1 MSRAR
6 YSEWRGGDDPLAP
19 PYDLSDALDQ
29 LGDSVLDG
37 MSPAEAFRA
46 MTRRGLSGREGLD
59 DLMRRVRERQR
70 QAREAGRLDG
80 TLDRVREL
88 LDQAL
93 EAERTALFPDPS
105 DDARL
110 AEAELDALPEQTAR
124 AVRELSDYD
133 WRSPEARAA
142 YDEIQDLLRREV
154 LDSQFRGM
162 KQALQ
167 GGDPETQQRVK
178 DMLGALN
185 DMLEAD
191 ARGEDVSE
199 QFDQFMQNYGDF
211 FPDNPQSLEELV
223 DSLARRAAAAQRL
236 MNSLSPEQ
244 QAELA
249 GLMQQAMQDAGLAD
263 QMGRLSDQLRARR
276 PELNW
281 NGRQQ
286 MRGDTPLGLGD
297 ATTALEESADLD
309 ELAQMLGQDYPGA
322 SLDDVDPELLERALG
337 RNAVDDLEALRR
349 VERELRDQ
357 GYLQRSEG
365 DLTLTP
371 KGMRRL
377 GQTALTRIFNRLHA
391 RGRGDHDMH
400 DAGAAGDP
408 TGATRP
414 WEFGDEQPF
423 DVVRTIRNAVQRS
436 GGGTPVKVAVEDFE
450 VVETE
455 RRSGAAVALLIDL
468 SYSMALRGTWPEA
481 KSTALALHT
490 LITTK
495 YPQDAIEVIGFS
507 RYARVLR
514 AADLPAL
521 SWDMVQGTN
530 LQHALLLASRHLA
543 RHPDAEP
550 VVMVVTDGEP
560 TAHLMADGSAWF
572 DWPTHPET
580 TAATMA
586 EVERITRR
594 GATINVF
601 MLDNEPGLIRFVKA
615 MAARN
620 GGRVF
625 TPDADRLGD
634 YVISDYLRARQG
646 RRGRRIA

>member
-1 MSRAR
+1 
-6 YSEWRGGDDPLAP
+6 
-19 PYDLSDALDQ
+19 
-29 LGDSVLDG
+29 

>member
-110 AEAELDALPEQTAR
+110 AEAELDALPQQTAR